1 MKKVLV
7 AIVILAAFGLGGVL
21 WYLGNMTGSGA
32 ESGTGATAEEAMPE
46 AMSEEGRASGVT
58 GQDIPAA
65 ESQSDAEMPRSEG
78 DTRPDTGPEA
88 GSKPDA
94 GPETEAPGS
103 GDGSVKAMAPEE
115 ETSSAPGA
123 MQEAPAAEA
132 PEAPEA
138 APSDAAGAAP
148 DPETRDAGAATEG
161 AVVPEAEE

>member
-21 WYLGNMTGSGA
+21 WYLGNMTGSGG

-46 AMSEEGRASGVT
+46 EGRAPGGT
-58 GQDIPAA
+58 GQDAPAA

-78 DTRPDTGPEA
+78 GTGPEA

-94 GPETEAPGS
+94 GLETEATGS
-103 GDGSVKAMAPEE
+103 GDGGVKAMAPEE

-132 PEAPEA
+132 REA
-138 APSDAAGAAP
+138 APSDAAGADP
-148 DPETRDAGAATEG
+148 DPETRDTGAATEG
-161 AVVPEAEE
+161 AAVPEAEE

>member
-46 AMSEEGRASGVT
+46 EGRAPGGT
-58 GQDIPAA
+58 GQDAPAA

-132 PEAPEA
+132 PEA
-138 APSDAAGAAP
+138 APSDAAGAEP
-148 DPETRDAGAATEG
+148 DPEMRDAGAAAKG

>member
-46 AMSEEGRASGVT
+46 AMSEEGRTSGVT
-58 GQDIPAA
+58 GQDIPAP
-65 ESQSDAEMPRSEG
+65 ESQTDAEMPRSEG
-78 DTRPDTGPEA
+78 DTRPEA

-115 ETSSAPGA
+115 ETLSAPGA
-123 MQEAPAAEA
+123 MKEAPAA
-132 PEAPEA
+132 EAPEA
-138 APSDAAGAAP
+138 APSDAAGADP
-148 DPETRDAGAATEG
+148 DPETRDTGAATEG
-161 AVVPEAEE
+161 AAAPEAEE